1 MLVRCAV
8 CRGQKKIKGLGC
20 MLKKCVA
27 CSGAGYVEQD
37 DKQDDIIETASN
49 TLDNAHHEPDVDKP
63 KQKRKGNPNWRKKDV
78 EERTI

>member
-37 DKQDDIIETASN
+37 AQEDNIETASD
-49 TLDNAHHEPDVDKP
+49 TLDNAHRELDVDKP
-63 KQKRKGNPNWRKKDV
+63 KTRRKGNPNWRKKDV
-78 EERTI
+78 EA